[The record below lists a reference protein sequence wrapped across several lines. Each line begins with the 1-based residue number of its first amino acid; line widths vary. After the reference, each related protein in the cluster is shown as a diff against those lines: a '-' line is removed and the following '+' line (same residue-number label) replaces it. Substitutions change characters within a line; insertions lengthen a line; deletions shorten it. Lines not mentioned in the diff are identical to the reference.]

1 MFQEY
6 DPGDF
11 YDEMFSGPGEVR
23 PHYGRLL
30 QRAEALSVE
39 DFDRKRQIAERSY
52 LNQGITFT
60 VYNDKQEGTERI
72 FPLDLVP
79 RIIPG
84 DEWRHIERGLKQR
97 LNALNA
103 FLHDI
108 YHEQRI
114 VKQGVIPLEIIRSA
128 KHFRPEFMGFDVPKN
143 IYIHVCGTDLI
154 RDRD

>member
-60 VYNDKQEGTERI
+60 STTTSRKAR
-72 FPLDLVP
+72 
-79 RIIPG
+79 
-84 DEWRHIERGLKQR
+84 
-97 LNALNA
+97 NA
-103 FLHDI
+103 FFPSI
-108 YHEQRI
+108 SSRASFP
-114 VKQGVIPLEIIRSA
+114 VTNGVTSSGVSNSVSTR
-128 KHFRPEFMGFDVPKN
+128 
-143 IYIHVCGTDLI
+143 
-154 RDRD
+154 